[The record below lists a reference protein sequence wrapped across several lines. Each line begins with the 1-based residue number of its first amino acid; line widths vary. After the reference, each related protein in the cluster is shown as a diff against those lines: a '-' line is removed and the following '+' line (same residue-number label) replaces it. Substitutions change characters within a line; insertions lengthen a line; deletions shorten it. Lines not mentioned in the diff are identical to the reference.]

1 LFTYS
6 LEIIMDTQAIIDGIM
21 QRLVDT
27 VSDEVIRKLKAEG
40 SAEATLAPETLAASL
55 LHLLEFDASIRES
68 IRDMVTDTVDK
79 INLSDH
85 SEFNDLER
93 QVSRLE
99 EKLDELEAT
108 PVDADNSD
116 FQDAVCS
123 VIRNHI

>member
-1 LFTYS
+1 
-6 LEIIMDTQAIIDGIM
+6 MDTQAIIDGIM

-27 VSDEVIRKLKAEG
+27 VSDEVIRRLKAEG

-85 SEFNDLER
+85 SEFSELEA

>member
-1 LFTYS
+1 
-6 LEIIMDTQAIIDGIM
+6 MDTQAIIDGIM

-27 VSDEVIRKLKAEG
+27 VSDEVIRRLKAEG

-68 IRDMVTDTVDK
+68 IRDMVTDTIDNT
-79 INLSDH
+79 NLSDN
-85 SEFNDLER
+85 SEFQDLQRDVER
-93 QVSRLE
+93 LQ
-99 EKLDELEAT
+99 EKVDELDAT